1 MLFLRCF
8 FFKCVPWTTW
18 KNNKCLPQIEKH
30 IWLHF
35 HVLRFCMSACTH
47 FLESLKSKQEFLR
60 HAWIRAGLFNF
71 KNKQD
76 RFKTF
81 FKYCARTGYEMGPVY
96 GKYPCLKYLP
106 MFFVLGI
113 YVTSFSSISYFRH
126 VRLISKI
133 FTLASSTFF
142 GNKHG
147 LGIDIG
153 MQFNAKQLTSM
164 KS

>member
-126 VRLISKI
+126 VRLISKNYYYYYYYTSI
-133 FTLASSTFF
+133 LVQTQKSLFF
-142 GNKHG
+142 
-147 LGIDIG
+147 
-153 MQFNAKQLTSM
+153 AKFCIKFIAFSAF
-164 KS
+164 